1 MPGSKRHT
9 TARLELP
16 IVDSRLSIEGSRTG
30 PATQCFVNRQSK
42 IGNRMN
48 IHIYTTSWCPD
59 CRQAKRF
66 LEQYQLPYEEVDIE
80 EDLGGAKF
88 VKRANDGKRKV
99 PTFDVDGR
107 IFSCSPFSAQD
118 LKRELGL

>member
-1 MPGSKRHT
+1 LLI
-9 TARLELP
+9 ADCRLKVRGLAQP
-16 IVDSRLSIEGSRTG
+16 RGVLSIG
-30 PATQCFVNRQSK
+30 NRQSK
-42 IGNRMN
+42 IGNRMK
-48 IHIYTTSWCPD
+48 IRIYTTSWCPD
-59 CRQAKRF
+59 CHQAKRF

-80 EDLGGAKF
+80 EDLRGAKF